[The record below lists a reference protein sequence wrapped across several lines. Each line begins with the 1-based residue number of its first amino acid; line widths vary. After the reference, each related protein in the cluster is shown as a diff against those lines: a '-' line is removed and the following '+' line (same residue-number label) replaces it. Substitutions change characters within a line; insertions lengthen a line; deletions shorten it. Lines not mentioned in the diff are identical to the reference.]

1 MSSKFSV
8 FLSHIAED
16 EYIAVALKRLIENV
30 FLNSQVFVAGR
41 DLSGGEVWVKEI
53 RDQLRVARVILA
65 VITPYSKTTPWLL
78 FEAGAGFIDSRTIP
92 VCADGVSIDSLD
104 SPLKLLQA
112 RVVDQDGLKRLMVD
126 IAKHAELRVPEH
138 FPGLEDALN
147 AIEEFC
153 KERGQSQVVH
163 SLSID
168 QPAQHN
174 VGASYSTAKTPDPEL
189 KAEFYRV
196 AKLIRDA
203 TITSIERGRMIFE
216 LPSHDELR
224 AMDQGEL
231 DEVASC
237 FNIPRPSWANLVL
250 RGLQLYIPSENDSKW
265 KKMNARKAIEEAEKE
280 LNKFMK
286 ELFKIKQDTEP
297 VA

>member
-16 EYIAVALKRLIENV
+16 ESIAVALKRLIENV

-78 FEAGAGFIDSRTIP
+78 FEAGAGFVDSRTIP

-126 IAKHAELRVPEH
+126 IAKYAELRVPEH

-153 KERGQSQVVH
+153 KERRQSQVVH

-174 VGASYSTAKTPDPEL
+174 VGASYSTARMTAFPCF
-189 KAEFYRV
+189 A
-196 AKLIRDA
+196 A
-203 TITSIERGRMIFE
+203 TI
-216 LPSHDELR
+216 
-224 AMDQGEL
+224 
-231 DEVASC
+231 
-237 FNIPRPSWANLVL
+237 
-250 RGLQLYIPSENDSKW
+250 
-265 KKMNARKAIEEAEKE
+265 
-280 LNKFMK
+280 
-286 ELFKIKQDTEP
+286 
-297 VA
+297 